1 MKKNVMVL
9 EYIFDSIDNRVKNR
23 FLRKILT
30 FFVKLTI
37 VLLLASVWFYCGLL
51 RKESI
56 EKATQEATIRKLYE
70 SYSGKIVIIDSIL
83 DRSGTGAGVYDP
95 NHSDRLGLELTPTVW
110 HGWRLGDSVYKPPR
124 SRFVKIMEKEPDTTY
139 WFELY
144 PEIVFYNIC
153 ADGYRIDTSNFFV
166 PENYVK

>member
-1 MKKNVMVL
+1 MVL

-30 FFVKLTI
+30 FFVKLI
-37 VLLLASVWFYCGLL
+37 VIFLVGSVLYYCGLL

-56 EKATQEATIRKLYE
+56 RKAYRERTIRELYE

-83 DRSGTGAGVYDP
+83 DRSGTGASVYDP

-139 WFELY
+139 WIELY

-153 ADGYRIDTSNFFV
+153 ADGYGIDTSIFFV
-166 PENYVK
+166 PENYFK